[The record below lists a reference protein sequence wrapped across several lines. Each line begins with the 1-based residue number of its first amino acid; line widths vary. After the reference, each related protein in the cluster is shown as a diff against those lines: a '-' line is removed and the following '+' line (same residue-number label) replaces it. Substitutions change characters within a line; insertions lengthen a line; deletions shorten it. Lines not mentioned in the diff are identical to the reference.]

1 VLLQVLF
8 NGVSAGATLALLA
21 IGLTLVFGI
30 LRVLNFAHGAM
41 LMIGAYATYWLVEEA
56 GLSYYISILGAALFV
71 ALIGAVLAMT
81 VFRRFQGMLVEGAI
95 AAVALAL
102 LMINGA
108 FVLFPAAETVD
119 GGIDGVIEVGDV
131 RLISHRIFII
141 GVSLAL
147 VAALALFVSRTRY
160 GRALRAVQQDPYVA
174 RLQGID
180 VNRVNVLTFALGGA
194 LAGVAGALV
203 APEAPLV
210 PSMGDTP
217 LLLALVVIIVGGMG
231 SITGALYA
239 ALGIGLLQSAV
250 STYWVAEAATWTSFG
265 LAVLVLTIRPRGLL
279 GHA

>member
-1 VLLQVLF
+1 M
-8 NGVSAGATLALLA
+8 A

-41 LMIGAYATYWLVEEA
+41 LMLGAYATLWLTEEVRI
-56 GLSYYISILGAALFV
+56 SYFVAILGAALFV
-71 ALIGAVLAMT
+71 ALIGGVLAMT

-102 LMINGA
+102 LMINAA
-108 FVLFPAAETVD
+108 FLFFPAAETVD
-119 GGIDGVIEVGDV
+119 GGVEGVIEVGEV

-147 VAALALFVSRTRY
+147 VAALALFVNRSRY

-203 APEAPLV
+203 APEGTLV

-231 SITGALYA
+231 SITGALYV

-265 LAVLVLTIRPRGLL
+265 LAVLVLTIRPRGLF

>member
-1 VLLQVLF
+1 M
-8 NGVSAGATLALLA
+8 A

-41 LMIGAYATYWLVEEA
+41 LMLGAYATLWLTSDV
-56 GLSYYISILGAALFV
+56 GISYFVAIPGAALFV
-71 ALIGAVLAMT
+71 GLIGAFLAMT

-119 GGIDGVIEVGDV
+119 GGIDGVIVVGDV

-141 GVSLAL
+141 VVSIAL
-147 VAALALFVSRTRY
+147 VVALTLFVDRSRW
-160 GRALRAVQQDPYVA
+160 GRALRAVQQDPHVA
-174 RLQGID
+174 RMQGID
-180 VNRVNVLTFALGGA
+180 VNRVNVVTFALGGA
-194 LAGVAGALV
+194 LAGIAGALV

-231 SITGALYA
+231 SVTGALYA

-250 STYWVAEAATWTSFG
+250 ATYWVAEAATWTSF
-265 LAVLVLTIRPRGLL
+265 AVAILVLTIRPRGLL